1 MTRISFLSAAH
12 IHAKGWIEDTVKAGD
27 GRAVHA
33 VWDDNAE
40 RGRSHAKI
48 GNAAF
53 VADLDAAVADTKAD
67 GFVICAENTRHL
79 PILRKALATGK
90 PVLCEKPLGTTA
102 AEAREIQA
110 LVDRHG
116 SRLVNGY
123 VYPFEATYQAVSRL
137 VEARAFGTVT
147 HVRFVNAHGGA
158 WWRWFDDATLAWFH
172 DTALSGGG
180 GMLDEGTHGVHLLR
194 MLFGPVTRVWAT
206 ARNLS
211 GQYPSAD
218 DFGVMHLQF
227 RSGVFGTVEGSWVQT
242 AGRKGLEI
250 TGSEGA
256 LYKADSGYVAQKR
269 GQQAVPVIPSNGRP
283 HYVDRLVATI
293 RGEIG
298 EDEHRRDLV
307 AALDAVTIMD
317 AAVRSAASGAWV
329 EVGR

>member
-1 MTRISFLSAAH
+1 
-12 IHAKGWIEDTVKAGD
+12 V
-27 GRAVHA
+27 VHA

-40 RGRSHAKI
+40 RGKRHAAI
-48 GNAAF
+48 GKAAF
-53 VADLDAAVADTKAD
+53 VADLDQAVADPKAD
-67 GFVICAENTRHL
+67 GFVICAENTKHL

-90 PVLCEKPLGTTA
+90 PVLCEKPLATTT
-102 AEAREIQA
+102 AEAREIAA
-110 LVDRHG
+110 LVERSG

-137 VEARAFGTVT
+137 VDARAFGTVT
-147 HVRFVNAHGGA
+147 HVRCVNAHGGA
-158 WWRWFDDATLAWFH
+158 WWRWFDDAALAWFH
-172 DTALSGGG
+172 DVKLSGGG
-180 GMLDEGTHGVHLLR
+180 GMLDEGTHCVHLLR
-194 MLFGPVTRVWAT
+194 MLFGPVTRVWAAT
-206 ARNLS
+206 RNLS

-227 RSGVFGTVEGSWVQT
+227 HSGVFGTVEGSWVQT

-256 LYKADSGYVAQKR
+256 LYRADDGYVSQKR
-269 GQQAVPVIPSNGRP
+269 GQKPVPVIPSNGRP

-298 EDEHRRDLV
+298 ADEHRRDLT
-307 AALDAVTIMD
+307 AALDAVIIMD
-317 AAVRSAASGAWV
+317 AGVRSAKSGNWV